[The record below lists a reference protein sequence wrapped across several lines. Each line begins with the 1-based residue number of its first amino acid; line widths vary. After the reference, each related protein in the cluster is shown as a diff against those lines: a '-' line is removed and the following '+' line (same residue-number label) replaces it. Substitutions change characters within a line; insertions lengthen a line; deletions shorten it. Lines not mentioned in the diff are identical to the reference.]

1 MILYAMSRLK
11 SIILKISISQKQ
23 LSLLVLL
30 VMNVSGLIAQQKII
44 SSYVD
49 PGSEYENRVID
60 ILHLEASVQ
69 PDTITGGVTGVAVYI
84 FNPLR
89 PFIDSITMVAP
100 GIHPEYVRIN
110 NRDVRF
116 LTSGPDLVISGFPSS
131 LPASNNMLEIK
142 YKSTGPYEPYFVGWD
157 DPTRR
162 MRRQIWA
169 HRPTGW
175 IPYINDRLTVDLT
188 ITFSSKYLVYSNGER
203 ISVTQNQD
211 GTSSWHYRMARP
223 HPFFSTALVIGKY
236 AWKEMRTASGIPLE
250 YWYYPDMEDHFEPT
264 YRYSTEM
271 FDFLEKELDV
281 AYPWELYRQA
291 PVADYLYGAMETT
304 TATIFGDYMAI
315 DERGWWGRNYV
326 NVNVHELTHQ
336 WFGNYIAHQPGSDVW
351 LTESLATYY
360 AKLFEKS
367 IFGNDYYEKER
378 LSEQKKTFTQAE
390 QDDFP
395 LAHSRAGTF
404 RWYQKGSLVLDM
416 LRDEMGDSLF
426 RKAMTHYLKKFAFAE
441 ASSHDFI
448 KAFYEVT
455 GLPLDWFFDQWLF
468 HGGEPHFEVSFTAL
482 PDVTELKVRQIQP
495 ATPTTGPFRAT
506 TTVVAGYADGSTSSH
521 RITLAGMDTTFRL
534 PNHKRLPVS
543 YIIFD
548 SGNRLLK
555 KITFNRT
562 FSQLAA
568 AATGA
573 SLAIDRYEALT
584 AMRSFTPAV
593 KRQALLA
600 AARQSENE
608 LIYAE
613 VLSQLGSDKDTQSIS
628 FFTGAFRHPDAL
640 IRRAAIENFTPL
652 NPGDTARIVHLLND
666 PDYINTELAL
676 RKLCTFMPEKAGF
689 WLATTAG
696 ETGWRGRN
704 IRMAWLEMAV
714 RSGESNRI
722 DELKD
727 FAGPSFD
734 FETRINAIKALQS
747 LGFLDQSHAVNLVEA
762 YHYWNPKLSR
772 PAWDAISIYSISE
785 ENRKLIESAFDQKGL
800 TLPEF
805 KK

>member
-1 MILYAMSRLK
+1 MSK
-11 SIILKISISQKQ
+11 SKSSLLKISHSRKQ
-23 LSLLVLL
+23 LSLLILL
-30 VMNVSGLIAQQKII
+30 LIIGPGLMAQQKIV
-44 SSYVD
+44 SHYED
-49 PGSEYENRVID
+49 PGSAYENRVID
-60 ILHLEASVQ
+60 LLHLEASVE
-69 PDTITGGVTGVAVYI
+69 PDTITGGVAGQAVYTFI
-84 FNPLR
+84 PMR
-89 PFIDSITMVAP
+89 PYTDTVTMFAP

-116 LTSGPDLVISGFPSS
+116 LTSGPNLLITGFPAS
-131 LPASNNMLEIK
+131 LPAGNNMLEIK

-169 HRPTGW
+169 HRPSGW

-203 ISVTQNQD
+203 ISVTENQD

-236 AWKEMRTASGIPLE
+236 AWKEMKTASGIPLE

-264 YRYSTEM
+264 YRYSAEM
-271 FDFLEKELDV
+271 FDFLEKELAV

-378 LSEQKKTFTQAE
+378 LSEQKKAFTQAE
-390 QDDFP
+390 QDDYP
-395 LAHSRAGTF
+395 LAHSRAGSF

-426 RKAMTHYLKKFAFAE
+426 RKAMTHYLKKFSFSE

-448 KAFYEVT
+448 RAFYEAT

-468 HGGEPHFEVSFTAL
+468 RGGEPHFDVSFTSQPEAI
-482 PDVTELKVRQIQP
+482 ELKVKQIQP
-495 ATPTTGPFRAT
+495 VTPVTGTFRFT
-506 TTVVAGYADGSTSSH
+506 TTIVAGYSDGSTTGH
-521 RITLAGMDTTFRL
+521 RITISGKDSTFRL
-534 PNHKRLPVS
+534 PNKKGLPVS
-543 YIIFD
+543 YVIFD

-555 KITFNRT
+555 KLTFNRT
-562 FSQLAA
+562 FDQLAA

-573 SLAIDRYEALT
+573 PLPIDRYEALT

-593 KRQALLA
+593 KRKALLA

-613 VLSQLGSDKDTQSIS
+613 VLSQLATDKDPGSIS
-628 FFTGAFRHPDAL
+628 LFTGALRHPDAM
-640 IRRAAIENFTPL
+640 IRRATIENYTPI
-652 NPGDTARIVHLLND
+652 NPGDTARFIHLLSD
-666 PDYINTELAL
+666 PDYINIELAL

-689 WLATTAG
+689 WLGKTAG
-696 ETGWRGRN
+696 ETGWRGSN
-704 IRMAWLEMAV
+704 IRMAWLEISV
-714 RSGESNRI
+714 RSGDSTGI

-727 FAGPSFD
+727 LAGPSFD

-747 LGFLDQSHAVNLVEA
+747 LGFLDISHARNLVKA
-762 YHYWNPKLSR
+762 YHHWNPKLSR
-772 PAWDAISIYSISE
+772 PAWDAISIYTSTE
-785 ENRKLIESAFDQKGL
+785 KNRALIEKAFDQERL
-800 TLPEF
+800 TLPRF